1 MASHWHECAT
11 RKDDGG
17 PTVIALS
24 KGVHMSIAAL
34 IDHTLLA
41 PAATC
46 IGAYVRISLL
56 TNEEAL

>member
-1 MASHWHECAT
+1 M
-11 RKDDGG
+11 G
-17 PTVIALS
+17 
-24 KGVHMSIAAL
+24 IAAL

-46 IGAYVRISLL
+46 IGSYVRISLL